1 MTPFLVDA
9 APVSGRS
16 SGEKSATRGCVLS
29 GGSDETDGGAT
40 PSSWPVSVIV
50 YDRPAYL
57 SSSSARVRAS
67 AAFRARIFLRTA
79 SRSLMPSSKPLSGKT
94 CVLTPAVAGR
104 CSMLRP
110 CCPLASNVPSG
121 TPGLLARDK
130 VGALAET
137 NIVAQ
142 RSRCML
148 RLASDFPNS
157 LRRVTLSCRISAT
170 GCFERVPTALRDQWS
185 GGEGTGSSSGS
196 HELDPSSRVVSSHP
210 TKYMSSTLAICSN
223 ACSTS

>member
-1 MTPFLVDA
+1 
-9 APVSGRS
+9 
-16 SGEKSATRGCVLS
+16 
-29 GGSDETDGGAT
+29 
-40 PSSWPVSVIV
+40 
-50 YDRPAYL
+50 
-57 SSSSARVRAS
+57 
-67 AAFRARIFLRTA
+67 
-79 SRSLMPSSKPLSGKT
+79 MPSSKPLSGKT

-196 HELDPSSRVVSSHP
+196 HELDPSSRVVIMYQP
-210 TKYMSSTLAICSN
+210 RYTARNAQAVQASTEPENSCAHGEVECADLR
-223 ACSTS
+223 CSTDRRARLRQHT